1 MLKHALKRSFLGR
14 LRSDKRGAA
23 AVEFALIAP
32 VAILLY
38 AGFAELTMAMMAE
51 RRAAHAASVV
61 ADLVAQTSQLT
72 TADMT
77 DIFNI
82 GNAIM
87 APFATASLKLRVTS
101 VIADVNGVP
110 KVTWSQGHGL
120 GALTNGATVS
130 GFPPNLLV
138 AGDSVIQADVQYA
151 YTSPLQMTLPNALNF
166 NDTFYLK
173 PRRSPT
179 VTLRP
184 SLQRLGRRHRRPRG
198 RRPSRTSA
206 RSGPR
211 SAAG

>member
-1 MLKHALKRSFLGR
+1 MPLKHAPKRSLLGR

-23 AVEFALIAP
+23 AIEFALIAP

-61 ADLVAQTSQLT
+61 ADLVAQEPQVSV
-72 TADMT
+72 ADMT

-87 APFATASLKLRVTS
+87 APFATAPLKLRVTS
-101 VIADVNGVP
+101 VVADVNGVA
-110 KVTWSQGHGL
+110 KVAWSQGHGL
-120 GALTNGATVS
+120 GALTIGATVS

-151 YTSPLQMTLPNALNF
+151 FTSPLQMTLPSALTFSNS
-166 NDTFYLK
+166 FYLR

-179 VTLRP
+179 VALLP
-184 SLQRLGRRHRRPRG
+184 
-198 RRPSRTSA
+198 
-206 RSGPR
+206 
-211 SAAG
+211 